1 MWQRIVFGA
10 EYSFRF
16 DLTFILHLFHYG
28 VAVIDDI
35 YHKID
40 ISPLS
45 CLVISPIL
53 IPFEVSMK
61 FYVNLHID
69 KSSTVT
75 HIFSNALGYMSS
87 KIQPIWNIALYG
99 FIIHSPHWL
108 PNPWMDSKDYLKDK
122 NLSKYSPAKHTF
134 FISTVQLRMI
144 VLDIFLL
151 LGLWKIRFKK
161 LLGKSI
167 FWLKSNLQKPWSNM
181 SQKKDGGYGQTVMV
195 CQ

>member
-35 YHKID
+35 YHEID

-108 PNPWMDSKDYLKDK
+108 PNP
-122 NLSKYSPAKHTF
+122 
-134 FISTVQLRMI
+134 
-144 VLDIFLL
+144 
-151 LGLWKIRFKK
+151 
-161 LLGKSI
+161 
-167 FWLKSNLQKPWSNM
+167 
-181 SQKKDGGYGQTVMV
+181 
-195 CQ
+195 